1 MISKRNLPIVL
12 LVLGA
17 GVFVAFRTLGIGGN
31 PPTKYE
37 KILHNVGEMLE
48 EIHYSPKQI
57 DDKFSKEIF
66 TKYLADI
73 DVEKDVFLK
82 ADVDG
87 LKEKYETKIDDEIL
101 GKAPIQFV
109 PAVTEIYKKRLAET
123 EILYKDI
130 LSKPFDFSVNEDI
143 NQDYDKLD
151 FPRTEAER
159 RDSWR
164 KRLKYLTLERYAD
177 LLDGQAAAKNKPG
190 FVART
195 PEDMEKD
202 ARARTQKIMDRLY
215 EHLNVV
221 GRYFSVVNA
230 PAGEWRR
237 KYISE

>member
-1 MISKRNLPIVL
+1 MLKEFIKNMISKRNLPIVL

-101 GKAPIQFV
+101 GKAP
-109 PAVTEIYKKRLAET
+109 
-123 EILYKDI
+123 
-130 LSKPFDFSVNEDI
+130 
-143 NQDYDKLD
+143 
-151 FPRTEAER
+151 
-159 RDSWR
+159 
-164 KRLKYLTLERYAD
+164 
-177 LLDGQAAAKNKPG
+177 
-190 FVART
+190 
-195 PEDMEKD
+195 
-202 ARARTQKIMDRLY
+202 
-215 EHLNVV
+215 
-221 GRYFSVVNA
+221 
-230 PAGEWRR
+230 
-237 KYISE
+237 